1 MLLRANQH
9 SGPTMDSDDDNAM
22 HMVNNCDSIAIF
34 DAFHGGTLV
43 QILHRKID
51 NK

>member
-34 DAFHGGTLV
+34 DAFHGGFSW
-43 QILHRKID
+43 RGASAD
-51 NK
+51 FA